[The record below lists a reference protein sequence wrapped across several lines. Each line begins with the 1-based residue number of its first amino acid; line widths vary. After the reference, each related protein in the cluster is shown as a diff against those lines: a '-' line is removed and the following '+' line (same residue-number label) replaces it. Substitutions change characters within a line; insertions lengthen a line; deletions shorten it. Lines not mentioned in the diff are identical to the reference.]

1 MDELAKLFDP
11 TPAARPSLR
20 GNELRDNETRA
31 LRGTIAALKARALHE
46 QKTGAAERDR
56 ALLLR
61 EANQHLVLAAFEA
74 EDSRTAAVA
83 AIKRQTVFLAMLA
96 HELRNP
102 MASIAVANTIM
113 SNMNTGN
120 ARMVKLVAIV
130 GRQAAHLLRL
140 VDDLLDASRISTGKI
155 SLQTR
160 VIRLDDVIDG
170 AIEAAQPFLT
180 VRRQSLARALPL
192 HSVAIVGDTVRLAQ
206 LFSNLIINASKFSA
220 PGTAIV
226 VSAQERDGVVA
237 VSVKDQGKGIAPQFH
252 SHIFDLFAQGEDDLD
267 HPLTGGL
274 GVGLSL
280 VKTIAEM
287 HGGSVRVVSEGAGHG
302 SEFIVCLP
310 LSVKNAE
317 RPA

>member
-11 TPAARPSLR
+11 TPASTAGLSGSDIRH
-20 GNELRDNETRA
+20 NETRA
-31 LRGTIAALKARALHE
+31 LRGTIAALRARALHE
-46 QKTGAAERDR
+46 QKMGSDERER
-56 ALLLR
+56 ARLLR

-74 EDSRTAAVA
+74 EDSKTAAVA
-83 AIKRQTVFLAMLA
+83 AIERQTVFLAMMA

-113 SNMNTGN
+113 SNMSTGN
-120 ARMVKLVAIV
+120 ARMAKLVAIV

-160 VIRLDDVIDG
+160 LIRLGDVIDG
-170 AIEAAQPFLT
+170 AVEAAQPFLT
-180 VRRQSLARALPL
+180 QRKQSLALALPP
-192 HSVAIVGDTVRLAQ
+192 HSVAMVGDTLRLAQ
-206 LFSNLIINASKFSA
+206 LFSNLLINASKFSA

-237 VSVKDQGKGIAPQFH
+237 VSVKDQGKGIAPQFQ
-252 SHIFDLFAQGEDDLD
+252 SRIFDLFAQGADDLE

-287 HGGSVRVVSEGAGHG
+287 HGGSVRVISEGAGRG

-310 LSVKNAE
+310 LPVINAE